1 MDGEDLRKLSL
12 TTILI
17 SMVLI
22 TSAMAFTPHA
32 KAADGAVVS
41 VLPASVDIAAVNST
55 QTVDINVT
63 DVAGLYGYEMKIWY
77 LKTIVNVT
85 VGGAVRPAGHFLEPI
100 DPSNQFQAKWQYN
113 YNYNDTHGMLW
124 LGFALLAPET
134 ARSGSGI
141 LARITFKGIAVGSTS
156 VVINYPGFAYP
167 AKLSNALSPPTAIPC
182 TATDATINVIP
193 EFLMAL
199 LLPIFAVTSLIA
211 VSIAKLRKRK
221 QIY

>member
-32 KAADGAVVS
+32 KAVDGAVVS

-55 QTVDINVT
+55 QTVDINIT
-63 DVAGLYGYEMKIWY
+63 DVIGLFGYEMKIWY

-85 VGGAVRPAGHFLEPI
+85 VGGAVRPAGHFLEPQF
-100 DPSNQFQAKWQYN
+100 DPANFLVAKWTYSYN
-113 YNYNDTHGMLW
+113 FNDTHGMLW
-124 LGFALLAPET
+124 LSASMLAPED

-141 LARITFKGIAVGSTS
+141 LVRITFKGIAVGSTP
-156 VVINYPGFAYP
+156 VVINYPGYAYP
-167 AKLSNALSPPTAIPC
+167 AKLANEAAVPIPC
-182 TATDATINVIP
+182 TVTNATINVIP
-193 EFLMAL
+193 EFLIAL

-211 VSIAKLRKRK
+211 VSIAKLRKRR